1 MSSQGFTHLDPN
13 GQAQMVDVGAKP
25 PTARIAVARATIY
38 LSSDTLHAIA
48 DQNLDKGEVLQVA
61 RLAGIMA
68 AKRTDELIP
77 LCHSLGLEQIS
88 VRFALLPAHDAI
100 IIEATARCT
109 GKTGVEMEALVA
121 AQLAALTI
129 YDMCKARD
137 RALVLSHCFLYKKSG
152 GRSGDFVHPDPPGPA
167 VPDDHVWR

>member
-1 MSSQGFTHLDPN
+1 
-13 GQAQMVDVGAKP
+13 MVDVGDKP
-25 PTARIAVARATIY
+25 VTARSATARAV
-38 LSSDTLHAIA
+38 LSLSPDTLAAIA
-48 DQNLDKGEVLQVA
+48 SHQIAKGEVLQVA

-77 LCHSLGLEQIS
+77 LCHSLGLEQVS
-88 VRFALLPAHDAI
+88 VRFALVPAHSAI
-100 IIEATARCT
+100 VIEAVARCT

-152 GRSGDFVHPDPPGPA
+152 GRSGEFVHPAPPGPPLA
-167 VPDDHVWR
+167 EDQEWR